1 MMPYVSGQIKF
12 EDGDLGY
19 MVKVI
24 VNKKKK
30 TQKYEKKSPKIQICI
45 FLNFIYAIG

>member
-19 MVKVI
+19 KVKVT
-24 VNKKKK
+24 VTEKLKNTKKNL
-30 TQKYEKKSPKIQICI
+30 PKIQILI
-45 FLNFIYAIG
+45 FLNFVYAIG

>member
-19 MVKVI
+19 KVKVTI
-24 VNKKKK
+24 TKKLKNTKK
-30 TQKYEKKSPKIQICI
+30 IRPKFKYAY
-45 FLNFIYAIG
+45 FFNFINAIG